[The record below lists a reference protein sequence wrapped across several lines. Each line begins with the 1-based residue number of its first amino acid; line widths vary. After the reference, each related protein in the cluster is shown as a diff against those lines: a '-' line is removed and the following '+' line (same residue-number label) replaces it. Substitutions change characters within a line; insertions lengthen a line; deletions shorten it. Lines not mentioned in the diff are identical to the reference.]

1 MKYLQLFLKAN
12 IQASETLKT
21 ENDDLKK
28 KHEEAA
34 SKVLQLEEDIMA
46 VTQKAIAKET
56 ELDRYLV
63 ILTLTFLILRFLSMC
78 VF

>member
-1 MKYLQLFLKAN
+1 M
-12 IQASETLKT
+12 
-21 ENDDLKK
+21 KK

-34 SKVLQLEEDIMA
+34 SKVLQLEEDIMT

-63 ILTLTFLILRFLSMC
+63 FLFLTFVILLFFPQGGFFWTNS
-78 VF
+78 F

>member
-63 ILTLTFLILRFLSMC
+63 ILTLTFLILRLLSMC

>member
-34 SKVLQLEEDIMA
+34 SKVLQLEEDIMT

-56 ELDRYLV
+56 ELDGYLV
-63 ILTLTFLILRFLSMC
+63 ILTLIFLILCFFSMC